1 MPSDTDTTVGLVL
14 LNVVMYA
21 FAYQLQRPVEPF
33 LIKSLSDGDAK
44 TVAKTYGRLQS
55 FFQAAQT
62 IGSFIVGALLDKIGA
77 RYCSVIVFL
86 ASASSYAILASS
98 TTLSHLFLSKLA
110 ATLQAGFLVAQA
122 GVAAATA
129 TAPPAVRAAALGR
142 LTTAYTI
149 GATVGP
155 TVGGYLGAAGDLYR
169 GARLAVGV
177 SLLSALLSLGLP
189 KGTWVRKDPDN
200 NKPGGVWRS
209 LEIARRPA
217 VRGLLLVKVVGSVAS
232 SMYGTTYPLVL
243 TQNRGLDART
253 LGFFMSA
260 ASIAVAILGA
270 FGMAPLV
277 GAFGPRHLA
286 RYGLAARAGLVLLFS
301 VLVGYAADAYG
312 TEQALA
318 SIPAPIEMMTTMALI
333 ESE

>member
-33 LIKSLSDGDAK
+33 LIKSLSEGADAK

-62 IGSFIVGALLDKIGA
+62 IGSPIVGALLDKIGA

-155 TVGGYLGAAGDLYR
+155 TVGGG
-169 GARLAVGV
+169 
-177 SLLSALLSLGLP
+177 
-189 KGTWVRKDPDN
+189 
-200 NKPGGVWRS
+200 
-209 LEIARRPA
+209 
-217 VRGLLLVKVVGSVAS
+217 
-232 SMYGTTYPLVL
+232 
-243 TQNRGLDART
+243 
-253 LGFFMSA
+253 
-260 ASIAVAILGA
+260 
-270 FGMAPLV
+270 
-277 GAFGPRHLA
+277 
-286 RYGLAARAGLVLLFS
+286 
-301 VLVGYAADAYG
+301 
-312 TEQALA
+312 
-318 SIPAPIEMMTTMALI
+318 
-333 ESE
+333 

>member
-14 LNVVMYA
+14 LNVVLYA

-33 LIKSLSDGDAK
+33 LIKSLSEGADAK

-62 IGSFIVGALLDKIGA
+62 IGSPIVGALLDKIGA

-86 ASASSYAILASS
+86 VSASSYAILASS

-155 TVGGYLGAAGDLYR
+155 TVGGYLGVSIVWKSTSHFSR
-169 GARLAVGV
+169 GAKPPRRRRRRISSRC
-177 SLLSALLSLGLP
+177 SLPCCLWDCP
-189 KGTWVRKDPDN
+189 KG
-200 NKPGGVWRS
+200 GGC
-209 LEIARRPA
+209 AKT
-217 VRGLLLVKVVGSVAS
+217 G
-232 SMYGTTYPLVL
+232 
-243 TQNRGLDART
+243 Q
-253 LGFFMSA
+253 
-260 ASIAVAILGA
+260 
-270 FGMAPLV
+270 
-277 GAFGPRHLA
+277 
-286 RYGLAARAGLVLLFS
+286 
-301 VLVGYAADAYG
+301 
-312 TEQALA
+312 
-318 SIPAPIEMMTTMALI
+318 
-333 ESE
+333 

>member
-1 MPSDTDTTVGLVL
+1 MAPPLQKYRFTSASVQVCASAGALRFERASCQAIRPGGGGASLSSLVPLESSVAWHLMLNSSSPVMRGQREAAQERGILFWRGLRASVCKTLAGTGSGQTQRLHGHINQLLSKETPTYHRFSAEWCTDTMPSDTDTTVGLVL
-14 LNVVMYA
+14 LNVVLYA

-155 TVGGYLGAAGDLYR
+155 TVGGYLGATGDLYR

-177 SLLSALLSLGLP
+177 SIC
-189 KGTWVRKDPDN
+189 V
-200 NKPGGVWRS
+200 
-209 LEIARRPA
+209 EI
-217 VRGLLLVKVVGSVAS
+217 
-232 SMYGTTYPLVL
+232 
-243 TQNRGLDART
+243 N
-253 LGFFMSA
+253 
-260 ASIAVAILGA
+260 
-270 FGMAPLV
+270 
-277 GAFGPRHLA
+277 
-286 RYGLAARAGLVLLFS
+286 
-301 VLVGYAADAYG
+301 
-312 TEQALA
+312 
-318 SIPAPIEMMTTMALI
+318 
-333 ESE
+333 

>member
-1 MPSDTDTTVGLVL
+1 MPSDTDTTVGLVQ
-14 LNVVMYA
+14 LNVILYA
-21 FAYQLQRPVEPF
+21 FSYQLQRPVEPF

-155 TVGGYLGAAGDLYR
+155 TVGGYLGATGDLYR

-177 SLLSALLSLGLP
+177 SIC
-189 KGTWVRKDPDN
+189 V
-200 NKPGGVWRS
+200 
-209 LEIARRPA
+209 EI
-217 VRGLLLVKVVGSVAS
+217 
-232 SMYGTTYPLVL
+232 
-243 TQNRGLDART
+243 N
-253 LGFFMSA
+253 
-260 ASIAVAILGA
+260 
-270 FGMAPLV
+270 
-277 GAFGPRHLA
+277 
-286 RYGLAARAGLVLLFS
+286 
-301 VLVGYAADAYG
+301 
-312 TEQALA
+312 
-318 SIPAPIEMMTTMALI
+318 
-333 ESE
+333 